1 MLSRAP
7 VVVVVSTLVI
17 LLILFTLLTQEG
29 ALSATSGS
37 TLGHKLHDQHT
48 NHHPVVQPPLATPYS
63 ELECSTYLYA
73 YVDHS
78 MVEMNFLL
86 STILPE
92 VRGSCG
98 ACVRLRPRAAFV
110 EDAKST
116 TSCSP
121 MLLAASMDLYEHE
134 VEALRA
140 NPEKARQRVL
150 VFHYSDEH
158 EDRTIPAGGYT
169 LPRLLLRNYYSE
181 GKDRLVDL
189 TYLQE
194 GGGGGPLEVGNFAA
208 GTAPGAP
215 PAKHI
220 WAPLGHTDHFAANL
234 APLLNVPIRSRPYA
248 WSWSGSKD
256 GKWARDYFLR
266 GIEEFPR
273 KAELLASGR
282 LHVYSKFMEDG
293 GVLRSVEYSSWLYQ
307 SRVAPCPNGGSA
319 EQFRIWE
326 ALEAGAVPLLPKD
339 VHPYHLKYFE
349 ALDLKALWVDQSH
362 WHEHAQ
368 PILLA
373 ASTNDT
379 FIGELEAMQRHNNR
393 VLPGIYK
400 RLQFRV
406 GAEVCAA
413 AGMECTGNTALGYCP
428 KTADVAAPRCDL

>member
-1 MLSRAP
+1 
-7 VVVVVSTLVI
+7 
-17 LLILFTLLTQEG
+17 
-29 ALSATSGS
+29 
-37 TLGHKLHDQHT
+37 
-48 NHHPVVQPPLATPYS
+48 
-63 ELECSTYLYA
+63 
-73 YVDHS
+73 
-78 MVEMNFLL
+78 
-86 STILPE
+86 
-92 VRGSCG
+92 
-98 ACVRLRPRAAFV
+98 
-110 EDAKST
+110 
-116 TSCSP
+116 

-158 EDRTIPAGGYT
+158 EDRTIPEGGYT

-208 GTAPGAP
+208 GTSPGAP
-215 PAKHI
+215 PARLI

-234 APLLNVPIRSRPYA
+234 APLLNIPIRSRPYA

-266 GIEEFPR
+266 GIDEFPR

-282 LHVYSKFMEDG
+282 LHVYSKFMEGG
-293 GVLRSVEYSSWLYQ
+293 GVLGSVEYSSWLYQ

-326 ALEAGAVPLLPKD
+326 ALEAGAIPLLPKD

-373 ASTNDT
+373 ASNNDT
-379 FIGELEAMQRHNNR
+379 FISELEAMQRHNNR
-393 VLPGIYK
+393 VLPAIYK
-400 RLQFRV
+400 RLQLRV

-413 AGMECTGNTALGYCP
+413 AGKQCTGDTALGYCP
-428 KTADVAAPRCDL
+428 KTADGPAPHCDSPLV